1 MPGLRTLLLS
11 LGFPGAR
18 LARAATLAAA
28 ILTVAILAV
37 AAPLT
42 AQTKLLRFPDVH
54 GDTVVF
60 VYGGDLYRASVQGG
74 DARRLTSHAG
84 RELYPKLSSDGNRV
98 AFSAEYNGT
107 RQVYVMPTAGGEPTQ
122 LTWYNDVGAMPP
134 RGGTDYRVLDWTPDG
149 RHVVVRANR
158 VPMGERE
165 GRPYLVPADGGM
177 ETPLPIPESD
187 GGMLSPDGTKFVY
200 TPISRDFRT
209 WKRYRGGR
217 AQDVWVYDLEANT
230 SQQLT
235 HFPGTDHQP
244 LWVGDTIYYVS
255 DPESALNLYA
265 IAPSGGEPRQITAFD
280 EFDVLWPSAG
290 PDAIVFENGG
300 SIWHWRPGDT
310 RSGDTAPR
318 ELAITVTSDRPEALP
333 HWVQANEFVESFDL
347 SPAGKR
353 AVLGARGE
361 VWSVPA
367 KNGEPRNL
375 SRTPAA
381 REIGVA
387 WSPDGRW
394 IAYLSDATGEYEVY
408 VRAQDGSGEPRRLT
422 TDGGIWRF
430 DPVWSPDSTKLVFGD
445 KRRRLDLLDVESG
458 RLTVIDTSSK
468 EDLSTGV
475 WSPDSRWLAYV
486 KTGASRNPS
495 IWVHS
500 LDSGRST
507 QLTPDETAET
517 SPVFDPEGRY
527 LYFFSN
533 RDYDLTFSAY
543 EFNYLY
549 TNATRIY
556 AGTLAADGP
565 ALYPPEVDEVEVAE
579 DGDPDDGEEDG
590 EENGE
595 EDGDNGD
602 GENGGSDAQEEEEG
616 ETEEGDDGEQDGAP
630 QPLRFDL
637 DGFNRRVVAMRAP
650 AGNYQSL
657 TANASGVFYGSGG
670 PQGPPTLQYLALDA
684 DEPKTVV
691 GGLGGYRLSAD
702 GKKILVRRGNDLS
715 IVDAEPEADFDAG
728 KLALDHMELLVDPEV
743 EWQQLYVDAWRTL
756 RDWFYDPGMHGQD
769 WEAIPARYAQLVP
782 HVATRADLDY
792 LFSEIAGEVNAG
804 HIYVQ
809 PGDDTEVE
817 RKAGGLLGAEIVAGD
832 SGAFRIER
840 IFRGEEWRT
849 DVRSPLDDP
858 AVDAGDGDFIL
869 AVDGVPTTEVENF
882 YELLENKADRLVE
895 LLVNDTPRTDGAR
908 TVRVKTIASEQD
920 LRYVD
925 WVRQKRE
932 LVDRL
937 SGGRIGYIH
946 APNTAVEGSREVF
959 RGMVAYAH
967 KDALIIDD
975 RYNGGGFI
983 PDRMVELLQRQPLN
997 YWVQRGLDPN
1007 ATPFLSHRGPKA
1019 MLINHSAGSGGDA
1032 LPYYF
1037 KKLGLGPLI
1046 GTRTWGGL
1054 IGLSGTPPLADG
1066 GSILAATFRFLD
1078 TDNQWAVENEGVAPD
1093 IEVIDRPELIAA
1105 GRDPSIEKAVE
1116 VLLEELERNPPQ
1128 PVEAPPP
1135 PREFP
1140 PR

>member
-1 MPGLRTLLLS
+1 MIDPRCFDLPRRRPLRRR
-11 LGFPGAR
+11 GF
-18 LARAATLAAA
+18 LAILAAA
-28 ILTVAILAV
+28 ALLPAV
-37 AAPLT
+37 SAS
-42 AQTKLLRFPDVH
+42 AQTKLLRYPDVH
-54 GDTVVF
+54 GDTIVF
-60 VYGGDLYRASVQGG
+60 VYGGDLYRASVEGG
-74 DARRLTSHAG
+74 DAVRLTSHAG
-84 RELYPKLSSDGNRV
+84 RELYPKLSPDGSRI

-122 LTWYNDVGAMPP
+122 LTWYNDVGSMPP
-134 RGGTDYRVLDWTPDG
+134 RGGTDYRVLDWTRDG
-149 RHVVVRANR
+149 RFVVVRANR

-200 TPISRDFRT
+200 TPVSRDFRT

-217 AQDVWVYDLEANT
+217 AQDVWVYDLENDT
-230 SQQLT
+230 SLRLT
-235 HFPGTDHQP
+235 DFPGTDHQP
-244 LWVGDTIYYVS
+244 VWVGDTVYFVS
-255 DPESALNLYA
+255 DREYTLDLYA
-265 IAPSGGEPRQITAFD
+265 IPPTGGEPRRITDFD
-280 EFDVLWPSAG
+280 DFDVLWPSAG
-290 PDAIVFENGG
+290 PDALVFENGG
-300 SIWHWRPGDT
+300 SIWTWRPGD
-310 RSGDTAPR
+310 AEPR
-318 ELAITVTSDRPEALP
+318 EVPIKVTSDRPATLP
-333 HWVQANEFVESFDL
+333 HWVQANEFVESFDV
-347 SPAGKR
+347 SPGGKR
-353 AVLGARGE
+353 AVIGARGE
-361 VWSVPA
+361 IWSVPA
-367 KNGEPRNL
+367 EHGEPRNL

-381 REIGVA
+381 REIGVT

-394 IAYLSDATGEYEVY
+394 IAYLSDASGEYEVY
-408 VRAQDGSGEPRRLT
+408 VRPQDGSDEPRRLT
-422 TDGGIWRF
+422 MDGRVWRF
-430 DPVWSPDSTKLVFGD
+430 DPVWSPDSKKLIFGD
-445 KRRRLDLLDVESG
+445 KRQRLNLLDVESG
-458 RLTVIDTSSK
+458 RLTVIDTSTK
-468 EDLSTGV
+468 EDLTTGV
-475 WSPDSRWLAYV
+475 WSPDSNWVAYV
-486 KTGASRNPS
+486 KTGDSRNSS
-495 IWVHS
+495 IWVYS
-500 LDSGRST
+500 LESGSTT
-507 QLTPDETAET
+507 QLTPDETTET
-517 SPVFDPEGRY
+517 SPAFDPEGRY
-527 LYFFSN
+527 LYFLSN
-533 RDYDLTFSAY
+533 RDYNLTFSAY

-549 TNATRIY
+549 TNAARVY

-565 ALYPPEVDEVEVAE
+565 ALYAPKVDEVEVA
-579 DGDPDDGEEDG
+579 DDDEAGG
-590 EENGE
+590 
-595 EDGDNGD
+595 NGD
-602 GENGGSDAQEEEEG
+602 GEDEQS
-616 ETEEGDDGEQDGAP
+616 DDGGAAEP
-630 QPLRFDL
+630 GAESGGAGDQPLRFDL
-637 DGFNRRVVAMRAP
+637 AGFNRRVVPMRAP
-650 AGNYQSL
+650 SGNYQNLS
-657 TANASGVFYGSGG
+657 ANASGVFFGSGG
-670 PQGPPTLQYLALDA
+670 PQGPPSLQYLALDA
-684 DEPKTVV
+684 DEPKTVLS
-691 GGLGGYRLSAD
+691 GLGGYRLSSD
-702 GKKILVRRGNDLS
+702 GQKILVRRGNDFS
-715 IVDAEPEADFDAG
+715 IVDAKPEADFDAG
-728 KLALDHMELLVDPEV
+728 KLDLEHMELLIDPEV

-809 PGDDTEVE
+809 PGDETEIE
-817 RKAGGLLGAEIVAGD
+817 RKAGGLLGAEIVAD
-832 SGAFRIER
+832 ASGAFRIDHV
-840 IFRGEEWRT
+840 FRGEEWRT

-858 AVDAGDGDFIL
+858 AVDAGEGDYIL
-869 AVDGVPTTEVENF
+869 AVDGVSTSEVQNF
-882 YELLENKADRLVE
+882 YELLENKAGRQVE
-895 LLVNDTPRTDGAR
+895 LLVNDTPSPQGAR
-908 TVRVKTIASEQD
+908 TVRVEAIGSEQD

-925 WVRQKRE
+925 WVRQNRE

-997 YWVQRGLDPN
+997 YWVQRGLEPN

-1054 IGLSGTPPLADG
+1054 IGISGTPSLADG

-1135 PREFP
+1135 PTEFP